1 MAAGDAAP
9 KRAALSDE
17 MLLADELVEARR
29 PHPRREGLL
38 LGRRLEERLRTSAS
52 GLRPCGR
59 HGASLG
65 GGHAGQRGA
74 FCADAPLAAMQ
85 SGSQG
90 DASGYVPAPPSVSVR
105 QCHLLRSAVGEP
117 P

>member
-1 MAAGDAAP
+1 MAACDAP
-9 KRAALSDE
+9 PEWPTFTDE
-17 MLLADELVEARR
+17 MLLADELGEVAGA
-29 PHPRREGLL
+29 HPGGEGLL